1 MSQPTPNNNNTHA
14 DFSRVGTNG
23 SLDFNN
29 FTMTY
34 KGDISPSGTSAGV
47 KKTSSVLTKQVIG
60 GIPLSSELQNKLY
73 SRSEPLYT

>member
-1 MSQPTPNNNNTHA
+1 M
-14 DFSRVGTNG
+14 GTNG

-60 GIPLSSELQNKLY
+60 GIPLSSEL
-73 SRSEPLYT
+73 